1 MIEAWD
7 GNRWII
13 APEESSRGYDQY
25 RKVKTR
31 FVADDAHFWAEMLAM
46 DGYAIVRI
54 APPEGPVESFHLFPE
69 LRTNHLPLVAET
81 IQAQP

>member
-7 GNRWII
+7 GNRWVI
-13 APEESSRGYDQY
+13 APPTDSRTYEQY
-25 RKVKTR
+25 RKVSTVY
-31 FVADDAHFWAEMLAM
+31 VADDAHFWAEMLAM

-69 LRTNHLPLVAET
+69 LRTNHLPLVVET
-81 IQAQP
+81 TQALP